1 MERTFDG
8 VILKAKLEE
17 FIIESKRNIDSK
29 IEKINSFLQ
38 IMKEENN
45 LILNRSNIYFL
56 IYFFYC

>member
-45 LILNRSNIYFL
+45 LILNKSNI
-56 IYFFYC
+56 IFF